1 MCDAPGT
8 KRTDDVGKSTK
19 DFSNIT
25 DMDWVDWGLLHSR
38 HGAEGCRSNGRI
50 PWKLPLI
57 ASLKFV
63 EGRNDLG
70 ASGMRGGQCLLMG
83 DGGWEGVGVGGG
95 GAF

>member
-1 MCDAPGT
+1 MTWG
-8 KRTDDVGKSTK
+8 KVLRTSLT
-19 DFSNIT
+19 SL

-38 HGAEGCRSNGRI
+38 HGAEGCWSNGRI

-83 DGGWEGVGVGGG
+83 DGGWEVGGG
-95 GAF
+95 GTF